1 MAFIKVL
8 SVIFEETKQQKC
20 YSMNVRLRNTTLNS
34 FFPPKVEITCHD
46 ESEEKRCF

>member
-20 YSMNVRLRNTTLNS
+20 YSMSVDSKIPL
-34 FFPPKVEITCHD
+34 
-46 ESEEKRCF
+46 